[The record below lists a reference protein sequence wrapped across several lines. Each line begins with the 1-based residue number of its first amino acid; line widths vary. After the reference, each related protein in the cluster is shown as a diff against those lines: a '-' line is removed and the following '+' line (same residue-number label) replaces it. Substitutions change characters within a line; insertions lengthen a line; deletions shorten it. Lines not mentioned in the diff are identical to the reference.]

1 MSGESGAELGRD
13 AIGLREELMRRHPG
27 RRADTSRAHLAEPA
41 PTDPAQNG
49 ATHR

>member
-1 MSGESGAELGRD
+1 MSGEAGARLRRD
-13 AIGLREELMRRHPG
+13 AIGLREVLMRRHPG
-27 RRADTSRAHLAEPA
+27 RIADTSRAHLAEPA

>member
-1 MSGESGAELGRD
+1 MALG
-13 AIGLREELMRRHPG
+13 LVVLVVLMRRHPG
-27 RRADTSRAHLAEPA
+27 RIAETARVHLDEPA